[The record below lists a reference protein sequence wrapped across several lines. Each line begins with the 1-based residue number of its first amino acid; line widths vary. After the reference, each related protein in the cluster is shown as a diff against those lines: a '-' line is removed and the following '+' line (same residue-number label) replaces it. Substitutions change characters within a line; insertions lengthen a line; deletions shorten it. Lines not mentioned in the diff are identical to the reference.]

1 MSLVNK
7 PIEDVIQSLYDGIKS
22 KKEIIVNFRKDYKL
36 NDEKEQII
44 KIARLK
50 LVDFSDEFEITV
62 SQSL

>member
-1 MSLVNK
+1 MNLLNK
-7 PIEDVIQSLYDGIKS
+7 SIEDVIQSLYDGIKS

-50 LVDFSDEFEITV
+50 LVDFLDDGFSVKI
-62 SQSL
+62 LL